1 MSDTWGRRG
10 LRETFYTRQYHR
22 FHDKFHSPFKSIY
35 AVSYIVALLSMAISN
50 PISSLVLTRLARLH
64 QEQTTS
70 VVCKQKQLVSQLK
83 LAVH

>member
-1 MSDTWGRRG
+1 
-10 LRETFYTRQYHR
+10 
-22 FHDKFHSPFKSIY
+22 
-35 AVSYIVALLSMAISN
+35 MAISN